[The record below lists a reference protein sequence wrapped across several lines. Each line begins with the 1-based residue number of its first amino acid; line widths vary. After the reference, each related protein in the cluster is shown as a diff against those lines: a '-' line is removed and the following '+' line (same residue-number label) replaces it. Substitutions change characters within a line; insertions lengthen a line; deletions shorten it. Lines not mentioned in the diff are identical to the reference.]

1 MIAILQLIRW
11 KNLVLINICQVA
23 IIWSIYS
30 LSQITIPIFFY
41 LICTFCF
48 AASGNIIND
57 IFDIIPDEINKP
69 HKLIV
74 GTKISIQKS
83 YIVYYTFNIIGLIFV
98 IWASLLLNN
107 YLFFIYGVPVIILLF
122 LYSKFL
128 KGVPV
133 VGNILIASFTSLSLL
148 FFLILIPSSL
158 EQKQIIIT
166 LALFAF
172 LINWIREIVKDIEDI
187 KGDKKANLNTLPILI
202 GTKRT
207 SNIARIITF
216 INLILLMILLYLS
229 DKIFFKIYI
238 LITLILP
245 LSYIFIIL
253 RKSQKKHDFSKI
265 SKILKFI
272 IAFGIFT
279 ILFT

>member
-11 KNLVLINICQVA
+11 KNLVLINICQVS
-23 IIWSIYS
+23 IVWSIYS
-30 LSQITIPIFFY
+30 LSQITLPIFFY

-74 GTKISIQKS
+74 GTKISIKKS
-83 YIVYYTFNIIGLIFV
+83 YIAYYTFNIIGLIFV

-107 YLFFIYGVPVIILLF
+107 YIFFIYGVPVILLLY
-122 LYSKFL
+122 LYSKYL

-133 VGNILIASFTSLSLL
+133 VGNILIACFTSFSLL

-172 LINWIREIVKDIEDI
+172 LINWIREIIKDIEDV

-216 INLILLMILLYLS
+216 FSLLFLMILLYLS
-229 DKIFFKIYI
+229 DKILFKIYI

-253 RKSQKKHDFSKI
+253 KKSQKKHDFSKI

>member
-11 KNLVLINICQVA
+11 KNLVLINICQVS
-23 IIWSIYS
+23 IVWSIYS
-30 LSQITIPIFFY
+30 LSQITLPIFFY

-74 GTKISIQKS
+74 GTKISIKKS
-83 YIVYYTFNIIGLIFV
+83 YIAYYTFNIIGLTFV

-107 YLFFIYGVPVIILLF
+107 YIFFIYGVPVILLLY
-122 LYSKFL
+122 LYSKYL

-133 VGNILIASFTSLSLL
+133 VGNILIACFTSFSLL

-172 LINWIREIVKDIEDI
+172 LINWIREIIKDIEDV

-216 INLILLMILLYLS
+216 FSLLFLMILLYLS
-229 DKIFFKIYI
+229 DKILFKIYI

-253 RKSQKKHDFSKI
+253 KKSQKKHDFSKI

>member
-11 KNLVLINICQVA
+11 KNLVLISICQVI

-30 LSQITIPIFFY
+30 FNQLTLPVFFY

-48 AASGNIIND
+48 AAGGNIIND
-57 IFDIIPDEINKP
+57 IFDVVPDEINKP

-74 GTKISIQKS
+74 GTKISVKKS
-83 YIVYYTFNIIGLIFV
+83 YFTYYAFNFIGIVFV
-98 IWASLLLNN
+98 VWASLLLKN
-107 YLFFIYGVPVIILLF
+107 YIFCIYGVPVMILLY
-122 LYSKFL
+122 LYSKYL

-133 VGNILIASFTSLSLL
+133 IGNILIASFTSFSLL
-148 FFLILIPSSL
+148 FFIILIPNSL
-158 EQKQIIIT
+158 EQQHIISI

-172 LINWIREIVKDIEDI
+172 LINWIREIIKDIEDMR
-187 KGDKKANLNTLPILI
+187 GDKKANLNTLPILI
-202 GTKRT
+202 GSKRT

-216 INLILLMILLYLS
+216 ITIACLMILLYLS
-229 DKIFFKIYI
+229 DKMLFKIYI
-238 LITLILP
+238 FITLILP
-245 LSYIFIIL
+245 LSYIFVIL
-253 RKSQKKHDFSKI
+253 KKIQKKHDFSKI

>member
-11 KNLVLINICQVA
+11 KNLVLISICQVI

-30 LSQITIPIFFY
+30 FNQLTLPVFFY

-48 AASGNIIND
+48 AAGGNVIND
-57 IFDIIPDEINKP
+57 IFDVVPDEINKP

-74 GTKISIQKS
+74 GTKISVKKS
-83 YIVYYTFNIIGLIFV
+83 YFTYYAFNFIGIVFV
-98 IWASLLLNN
+98 VWASLFLKN
-107 YLFFIYGVPVIILLF
+107 YIFCIYGVPVMILLY
-122 LYSKFL
+122 LYSKYL

-133 VGNILIASFTSLSLL
+133 IGNILIASFTSFSLL
-148 FFLILIPSSL
+148 FFIILIPNSL
-158 EQKQIIIT
+158 EQQHIISI

-172 LINWIREIVKDIEDI
+172 LTNWIREIIKDIEDMR
-187 KGDKKANLNTLPILI
+187 GDKKANLNTLPILI
-202 GTKRT
+202 GSKRT

-216 INLILLMILLYLS
+216 ITIACLMILLYLS
-229 DKIFFKIYI
+229 DKMLFKIYI
-238 LITLILP
+238 FITLILP
-245 LSYIFIIL
+245 LSYIFVIL
-253 RKSQKKHDFSKI
+253 KKIQKKHDFSKI